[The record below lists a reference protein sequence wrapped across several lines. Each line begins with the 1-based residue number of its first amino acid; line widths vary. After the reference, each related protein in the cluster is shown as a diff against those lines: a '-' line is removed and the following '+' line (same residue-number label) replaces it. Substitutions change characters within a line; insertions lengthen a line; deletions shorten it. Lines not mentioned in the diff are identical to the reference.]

1 MERGPVFVDTTKSG
15 VDLYDQRLQR
25 VRGIVNLPT
34 IDVTGMSVAP
44 DRLDDM
50 ISDTIKG
57 GDIDGAICR
66 LTVKGVTKSLYK
78 SLPRRSF
85 NEIAPTALVMKVEF
99 EFAVEVED
107 DFISAPQDDQNPAED
122 GAADD
127 DAFISSS
134 EFLPLDAEMNRAVD
148 AMILKGDVAE
158 GLRDEVIDIL
168 HGYLA

>member
-1 MERGPVFVDTTKSG
+1 M
-15 VDLYDQRLQR
+15 
-25 VRGIVNLPT
+25 
-34 IDVTGMSVAP
+34 
-44 DRLDDM
+44 
-50 ISDTIKG
+50 
-57 GDIDGAICR
+57 
-66 LTVKGVTKSLYK
+66 
-78 SLPRRSF
+78 
-85 NEIAPTALVMKVEF
+85 MKVEF

-158 GLRDEVIDIL
+158 GLRD
-168 HGYLA
+168 